1 MDINLGIPMVSFSNR
16 SVIDMVVYYKLDS
29 EGRKEIKGSVIDN
42 FTKPF
47 I

>member
-1 MDINLGIPMVSFSNR
+1 MDINLGIPM
-16 SVIDMVVYYKLDS
+16 VYYKLDS